1 MADSKGRNRS
11 SAAPEAPVREVEE
24 ALPMGAAALESTL
37 AGVSPVGI
45 TGGGI
50 APAGETL
57 PAGLFGGV
65 LGTDANAADNLRKVA
80 PTFGE
85 VLKSIGLAVAETQA
99 ALDKSL
105 ADSVTA
111 LSETTITVVTD
122 VVQAID
128 EDGRPDLANSEVVTQ
143 DISLAT
149 VMAPVAHTF
158 NHVGVSM
165 DLSVGEMSSSQGFT
179 FNQKQTSVNVGGGW
193 FSIFGGFAGGSAS
206 HNRSSLSVDSS
217 QETAWST
224 GKVRVD
230 AQLSGRPT
238 DKLPVGAEI
247 AIGPMITYSQGE
259 ARETKAAGITRRSVE
274 VIVEVR
280 KETGAAN
287 PNKNL
292 EVDVTPFGF
301 AFSSSGG
308 FNGTTTNAD
317 GKVKLVL
324 SRDVP
329 AGSSGPVK
337 GTIRV
342 KLGEIRKKFEI
353 SL

>member
-1 MADSKGRNRS
+1 MAESKGRNRP
-11 SAAPEAPVREVEE
+11 AAPEAPVQEVE
-24 ALPMGAAALESTL
+24 ASLPVGGAALQSSL

-50 APAGETL
+50 TAAADTL
-57 PAGLFGGV
+57 PAGMFGGV
-65 LGTDANAADNLRKVA
+65 LSGDANAADNLRKVA

-99 ALDKSL
+99 ALDKTL
-105 ADSVTA
+105 ADTVTS

-128 EDGRPDLANSEVVTQ
+128 ENGRPDLANSEIITEEV
-143 DISLAT
+143 SLANFMEPT
-149 VMAPVAHTF
+149 AHVF
-158 NHVGVSM
+158 DHVGVSM

-206 HNRSSLSVDSS
+206 HSRTRLEVENS
-217 QETAWST
+217 QNTAWST

-230 AQLSGRPT
+230 AQLSARPT

-247 AIGPMITYSQGE
+247 ATGPMITYSQGE
-259 ARETKAAGITRRSVE
+259 ARETKANGVTRRTVE
-274 VIVEVR
+274 VVVEVR
-280 KETGAAN
+280 QETGAPN
-287 PNKNL
+287 PEKTL
-292 EVDVTPFGF
+292 EVDVVPFGF

-308 FNGTTTNAD
+308 FTGSKTNPD

-329 AGSSGPVK
+329 AGSTGPVR
-337 GTIRV
+337 GSIRV
-342 KLGEIRKKFEI
+342 KLGEVRKKFEI

>member
-1 MADSKGRNRS
+1 MAESKGRNRPS
-11 SAAPEAPVREVEE
+11 PAPEAPAAELEA
-24 ALPMGAAALESTL
+24 ALPVGGAALESTL

-50 APAGETL
+50 TADGATL
-57 PAGLFGGV
+57 PTGLLADTLGG
-65 LGTDANAADNLRKVA
+65 DANAADNLRKVA

-105 ADSVTA
+105 ADAVTS

-128 EDGRPDLANSEVVTQ
+128 EDGLPDLSNSEVITEE
-143 DISLAT
+143 ISLAT
-149 VMAPVAHTF
+149 VMSPVSHTF
-158 NHVGVSM
+158 RHVGVSM

-206 HNRSSLSVDSS
+206 HNRTGLTVDNS

-230 AQLSGRPT
+230 AQLAGTPT

-247 AIGPMITYSQGE
+247 AIGPMITYAQGE
-259 ARETKAAGITRRSVE
+259 AKETKAAGVTRRSVE
-274 VIVEVR
+274 VVIEVR
-280 KETGAAN
+280 KASGVPN
-287 PNKNL
+287 PGKNL

-301 AFSSSGG
+301 AFSSTGG
-308 FNGTTTNAD
+308 FAGTTTNAD
-317 GKVKLVL
+317 GKIKLIL

-337 GTIRV
+337 GSLRV
-342 KLGEIRKKFEI
+342 KLGEVRRKFEI